1 MSTSRRGWSRPE
13 SPAGPTRPDPWVAR
27 PAGDARQRALAVL
40 GAVAAVGV
48 AVAGLVV
55 PRWDDRRA
63 GLEPAAY
70 DGPPPPVT
78 RAADGAFVMAWGE
91 ERTPLLE
98 IFTDYQ
104 CRACRDAH
112 EAAGR
117 TLKRLASQ
125 GRVRVVY
132 RPVQFFWGAAH
143 EPSASNSRRAANA
156 ALCAPPTGWLAYH
169 DALFAH
175 QPGEGV
181 SGFTVAELIAL
192 GEQAGIFGSS
202 FPECVT
208 GGAQSAR
215 LDELTR
221 YAAVTRGV
229 REPPAAFLDGRPL
242 DRRTQLDAARIER
255 AVHAAHPG

>member
-1 MSTSRRGWSRPE
+1 
-13 SPAGPTRPDPWVAR
+13 VVR
-27 PAGDARQRALAVL
+27 PAGNFRQRALAVL
-40 GAVAAVGV
+40 GAVAVVGV
-48 AVAGLVV
+48 AVAGLVAL
-55 PRWDDRRA
+55 RWDDRRA
-63 GLEPAAY
+63 GLVPGSY

-98 IFTDYQ
+98 IFSDYQ
-104 CRACRDAH
+104 CRVCRDAH
-112 EAAGR
+112 EAVGR

-132 RPVQFFWGAAH
+132 RPVRFWGAGR
-143 EPSASNSRRAANA
+143 EPAASNSRRAANA

-175 QPGEGV
+175 QPDEGV

-202 FPECVT
+202 FPDCVT

-229 REPPAAFLDGRPL
+229 REPPAAFLNGRSL
-242 DRRTQLDAARIER
+242 DVRTQLDAARIER
-255 AVHAAHPG
+255 AIHSAHHG